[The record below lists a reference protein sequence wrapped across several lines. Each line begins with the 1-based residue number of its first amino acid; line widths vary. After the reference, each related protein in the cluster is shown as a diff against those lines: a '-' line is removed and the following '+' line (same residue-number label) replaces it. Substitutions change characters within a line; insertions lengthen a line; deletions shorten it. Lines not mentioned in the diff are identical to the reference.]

1 MYVEVREGNLRRTNS
16 SENCLGTG
24 ITLGMAF
31 NPPID
36 PNDANDP
43 GEMIE
48 AAEHKVDSV
57 SHFVWCMVYG
67 KNDSC
72 QQHCSQG
79 GLTVRVQLG

>member
-1 MYVEVREGNLRRTNS
+1 MYCVCKRRGSATNQILRKIVW
-16 SENCLGTG
+16 GTG

-36 PNDANDP
+36 PNDPNDP

-57 SHFVWCMVYG
+57 SHTSYGCMGVWE
-67 KNDSC
+67 K
-72 QQHCSQG
+72 
-79 GLTVRVQLG
+79 

>member
-1 MYVEVREGNLRRTNS
+1 
-16 SENCLGTG
+16 
-24 ITLGMAF
+24 MAF

-57 SHFVWCMVYG
+57 SHFVWCMCTG
-67 KNDSC
+67 KMTRANSI
-72 QQHCSQG
+72 
-79 GLTVRVQLG
+79 VRREA